1 MTRHVTALHIRIT
14 TLARR
19 CSTNESGASMVEYA
33 ILVSMIAIALIV
45 AVTFFGGAL
54 RSEFSDIGTSVGNA

>member
-1 MTRHVTALHIRIT
+1 MTRYVTALHIRMT
-14 TLARR
+14 TLAQR
-19 CSTNESGASMVEYA
+19 CSSSETGASMVEYA

-54 RSEFSDIGTSVGNA
+54 RSEFSDIGVSVGNA